1 MHEID
6 IGGLFFPPLLL
17 CGMLAIPLTRLC
29 CALIGRLGGYR
40 WLWHAHLFNAARFVV
55 LTALLRQLLFVFF

>member
-40 WLWHAHLFNAARFVV
+40 WLWHAICSIPPCLWC
-55 LTALLRQLLFVFF
+55 